1 MQIYKTTNLI
11 NNKIY
16 IGKDTTSD
24 PRYFGSGLLIKR
36 AFKKYG
42 SENFIKEV
50 IDTSDDYNELSKKE
64 IYWISFYNSTD
75 KKIGYNISNGGDG
88 GDTLSNHPDLEI
100 IKEKISK
107 NSPKKGKTYE
117 EAFGEEISKKYKEN
131 LSKSNTRHNL
141 GKKLDELYSSE
152 KSERIRKSISNSSKI
167 NWTPERKKLHSN
179 FAKNN
184 IYKSLLSDK
193 SIEKNRNYLNE
204 RWSNWRNTEIKI
216 IESLNIEDL
225 VSYLNKIPNSL
236 FSNRSDFY
244 KFIGNDKHELIKKN
258 LLKNRIPNKNN
269 ESNKK
274 SIIIDN
280 IRYESISDAVKILN
294 IDRSLIRSRLKS
306 SHFKNYLYQDD
317 ELNKKYK
324 KYENID
330 PHLSKKEKISIDGII
345 YESITEAAKYL
356 NKSND
361 YINWRLNS
369 KSYPDWFYLN
379 KEVELKETGDPKMK
393 KVSIIGNEYD
403 SIADA
408 VVKSGIDRQIMRYR
422 LKSNNYTDYF
432 YI

>member
-1 MQIYKTTNLI
+1 MQIYKITNLI

-24 PRYFGSGLLIKR
+24 PKYFGSGLLIKR

-64 IYWISFYNSTD
+64 IHWISLYNSTD
-75 KKIGYNISNGGDG
+75 RKIGYNISIGGDG

-117 EAFGEEISKKYKEN
+117 EAFGEEIAKKYKEN

-141 GKKLDELYSSE
+141 GKKLDELYTPE
-152 KSERIRKSISNSSKI
+152 KSKRIRESISNSSKV
-167 NWTPERKKLHSN
+167 NWTSERKKLHSN
-179 FAKNN
+179 FSKNN

-193 SIEKNRNYLNE
+193 SIEKNRNYLNK
-204 RWSNWRNTEIKI
+204 RWSNWRKSEIKI
-216 IESLNIEDL
+216 IESLNIEEL

-236 FSNRSDFY
+236 FNNRIDFY
-244 KFIGNDKHELIKKN
+244 KFIGNDKHELIKKY

-274 SIIIDN
+274 SIIINN
-280 IRYESISDAVKILN
+280 IKYESISDAVKKLN

-306 SHFKNYLYQDD
+306 PHFKNYLFQD
-317 ELNKKYK
+317 EKLNKKYK

-330 PHLSKKEKISIDGII
+330 PHLSKKERISIGGII
-345 YESITEAAKYL
+345 YESITDAAKYL

-369 KSYPDWFYLN
+369 KSYPEWFYLN
-379 KEVELKETGDPKMK
+379 KKVELKETGLPKTK
-393 KVSIIGNEYD
+393 RVSILDKEYE
-403 SIADA
+403 SISKA
-408 VVKSGIDRQIMRYR
+408 VEGSGIDRQIMRYR
-422 LKSNNYTDYF
+422 LKSDNYPDYF